1 MIVPPIPV
9 AVAETRMSIFLKAP
23 PTNTTIIMI
32 PVTIGGSSYKPPL
45 PIESAVKDTIKEILA
60 EEKMN
65 LTEEELDNVVDY
77 INVSF
82 M

>member
-1 MIVPPIPV
+1 MKKFAKVV
-9 AVAETRMSIFLKAP
+9 AKDMKKKAFTDNAEQAMDLLENKYQSELFEAWDSEEKSL
-23 PTNTTIIMI
+23 
-32 PVTIGGSSYKPPL
+32 
-45 PIESAVKDTIKEILA
+45 KDTIKEILA

>member
-1 MIVPPIPV
+1 MKKFAKVV
-9 AVAETRMSIFLKAP
+9 AKDMKKKAFTDNAEQAMDLLENKYQSELFEAWDSEEKSL
-23 PTNTTIIMI
+23 
-32 PVTIGGSSYKPPL
+32 
-45 PIESAVKDTIKEILA
+45 KDTIKEILA

-77 INVSF
+77 INVYF

>member
-1 MIVPPIPV
+1 MDVLENKYQSELFE
-9 AVAETRMSIFLKAP
+9 AWDSEEKSL
-23 PTNTTIIMI
+23 
-32 PVTIGGSSYKPPL
+32 
-45 PIESAVKDTIKEILA
+45 KDTIKEILA

-77 INVSF
+77 INVLF